1 MISIEKEISS
11 REMLIRS
18 KADKQSK
25 VLELRQEAAR
35 LNQEADSIEDE
46 IKFIDEVK
54 LEKEIKML
62 QDKLSEIE
70 RMLVEQPVEEET
82 IEEEAIEEEA
92 VEGPEVVVEEE
103 PVAEEKEIEPDAQQ
117 FIQEQLKKFYAAKAE
132 RDKSE
137 AEKRIQ
143 EAEKK
148 VEEDDKEDPMKFSLK
163 NLFKKHEKK
172 VEVEAEVVKQPEVK
186 VISGSDVKV
195 DQDPV
200 QGSLH
205 GKVAIDPMF
214 LDRDELL

>member
-1 MISIEKEISS
+1 MISIEQEISN
-11 REMLIRS
+11 RQMLIKS

-25 VLELRQEAAR
+25 TIELRQEAAR
-35 LNQEADSIEDE
+35 LSKEADAIEDE

-54 LEKEIKML
+54 LEKEIKLL
-62 QDKLSEIE
+62 QGKLAEIE
-70 RMLVEQPVEEET
+70 KLLTEQPLEEVK
-82 IEEEAIEEEA
+82 EEVAEEEA
-92 VEGPEVVVEEE
+92 VEEPVVVVEDE
-103 PVAEEKEIEPDAQQ
+103 PVAEEKEIEPDAQE

-132 RDKSE
+132 KEKSE

-148 VEEDDKEDPMKFSLK
+148 VEEADKEDSMKFSLK

-172 VEVEAEVVKQPEVK
+172 VELEAEVIEEPIVK

-205 GKVAIDPMF
+205 GKAAIDPMF
-214 LDRDELL
+214 LDRDNLL